1 MQDSTPELIDG
12 VQKLTDGAKELH
24 NGIVKLNDEGIQK
37 LIDAFDGVLSGLS
50 DRLKALRDMADSE
63 LTLGGLKEQPRFI
76 YKSAGCG
83 AD

>member
-1 MQDSTPELIDG
+1 MRAYKRI
-12 VQKLTDGAKELH
+12 
-24 NGIVKLNDEGIQK
+24 
-37 LIDAFDGVLSGLS
+37 IDAFDGDLSGLS